1 MDEDTEYLKLPIE
14 DQCVHKLWK
23 ARVHGYEAALK
34 LFGQWEEKSPE
45 WNKFTFLM
53 KKIVIDSNA
62 VAQEKG
68 LETVLCFV
76 ENSAQA
82 SKTVGDVMSGLIAK
96 CLGAPKARTKDVAI
110 QIALMYVEI
119 EKYEIVQEEILK
131 GIAASK
137 NPKVVAA
144 CIATL
149 TQALREFGPKVINLK
164 LVLKQVPVL
173 LEDRDKNVR
182 EEGKKLVVELYRWI
196 GQALK
201 PQLSALKPIQVSELE
216 TEFEKLGNEKPHQT
230 RFLRS
235 QQDLKAKME
244 ARMTEG
250 TDATEEEADNAD
262 AVPDIDPY
270 ELLEPVD
277 ILSQLPK
284 DFYDKCEAKKWQE
297 RKEAMDA
304 LEQLVANPKLQ
315 TGDYGDLVR
324 ALKKIIGKDS
334 NVMVIAVAG
343 KCLCGL
349 ANGLKKKFSPYA
361 LACIPTILEKFKEKK
376 QNVVTAMREAIDA
389 IYPSTTIEAI
399 QEDVLA
405 SLDNKN
411 PSVKAET
418 AAFLGRCFAKCNAT
432 ILNKKLLKA
441 YCPALIKALNEP
453 DPGVRDSSA
462 EALGIAMKVVGE
474 KVIMPFLPDLEA
486 MKMAKIKECCEK
498 AVVSGK
504 PSGAAKPKTAPSMPE
519 SKEAAPKIA
528 DAAQKRPGAVIKK
541 PTAAASGSGPAKKPA
556 GKTAVK
562 KAAGAN
568 AKVEEKIEKELS
580 PEEVEEKAAAIL
592 PPDVITG
599 ITDANWK
606 TRLGAMESMMQ
617 TIQTLERAD
626 IPTQVLVRTL
636 CKKPGLKDNNFQVT
650 KLKLEAVKFLAEKSD
665 FSKRSAEY
673 VINDVV
679 DKLSDAKNGSITTEA
694 LTAIAEATSLDFVAN
709 QVTDFAMGQKNPKV
723 QAEAL
728 VWLSNA
734 IKEFGFVVQPKPI
747 IETAKKGISATNP
760 AVRTAAITLVGTLFL
775 YMGPPLRTFFDGEKP
790 ALLQQLNTEFD
801 KYTGQTPPAPIR
813 GAAPKKQAE
822 GEEEEPQEIEE
833 VNVVDLIPRTDISGS
848 ITETIVNELNDKN
861 WKVRN
866 EALQKVTTILNDAKF
881 ITPQL
886 GELPTALA
894 ARMSDSNTN
903 LVQQA
908 LTIGQALAIA
918 MGPNCRQHVRVL
930 LPGFL
935 QALSV
940 NKPTVRA
947 TAISCL
953 NTWVEQCNGMKE
965 FFEGEVIADA
975 LKTGNPFV
983 KADLLTWLAEK
994 LPNVNAKVLNKDD
1007 VTACVPH
1014 LLAAIEDRTADVRK
1028 AAQDATLGF
1037 MIHLGYESM
1046 SRHASKLKPASKSIV
1061 QAHLDKVRPSL
1072 PTKPV
1077 VAAPQPVAKAK
1088 IAAQPSKEIPKED
1101 DDAAKAPS
1109 GKALRA
1115 PSKTKI
1121 AGPAAAA
1128 SAVPGAKS
1136 SRKKDDDV
1144 DTSPLLPLNNL
1155 KTQRVNDE
1163 LKLRVLKWNF
1173 AVPRDEFVDQLKEQM
1188 NTAGVNKSLMTNMFH
1203 VDFKFHLKAIESLN
1217 EDLSV
1222 NVESQKANLD
1232 LILKWMTLR
1241 FFDTNPSVLLKGL
1254 EYLQSVFS
1262 LLAQE
1267 GYHMLDS
1274 EASSFI
1280 PYLITKVGDPKDA
1293 VKNSVHG
1300 IFKTLWRIYPASK
1313 LFPYAMEG
1321 IKTKNARQ
1329 RTECLEELG
1338 SLIEEF
1344 GVAVCQPSPSV
1355 ALKEVAKQIAD
1366 RDNAVR
1372 SAALNCIVHAYCQEG
1387 EKVYK
1392 LIGQLSEKDMSLLEE
1407 RIKRSAK
1414 NRPAP
1419 GAAPVKTAVTPTP
1432 NPGPTSPD
1440 TRSGLPVRGARPAS
1454 AYYASDNKNTRV
1466 EVAERPQ
1473 ARPISGVFAMELE
1486 QTVQKAAGLRGH
1498 VNSSIHLDLV
1508 QVNFDDIL
1516 NEAVPMPRYKRT
1528 AVGSSQAADQFGKI
1542 NSTDPALDINISQI
1556 AHPSLNVSLN
1566 AVQYVENVI
1575 NKSADESWLETRV
1588 DQILI
1593 GCTMQLRLL
1602 YQSQDRSLKDI
1613 IQGYKA
1619 LLRLLMALFVQSNLA
1634 QRGSRDVLRD
1644 LANLSLHVMLD
1655 SRLETADD
1663 ADQVVRALNVLV
1675 LKMVEKSDHTAM
1687 TSALLRL
1694 LHDAV
1699 GSDNSNGKYIELV
1712 MKCLWRI
1719 VRNLNDW
1726 INTINISTILVDLH
1740 AFLKAYPSSVWKDRQ
1755 SDTPIRTIKTIIH
1768 TLVRLQG
1775 DAILSNLG
1783 AIDNLKD
1790 SELEPYLQK
1799 LLKSGV
1805 SKEKD
1810 SASKLPTSD
1819 QLSGVPEKKDG
1830 SVKIRRLSKSTQET
1844 LTAIFRK
1851 IGSKELSQE
1860 GLAQLYDF
1868 KQRYPDADI
1877 EPFLSRSSDFFKNY
1891 IERGLKFMEE
1901 KKRKE
1906 LAEGLLTPDNNNPVE
1921 GGLVQQ
1927 SSSSESGVNPDAYRE
1942 RLKKLR
1948 ALAGLETSHVTS
1960 SNASS
1965 TINQFGFSSSSV
1977 TVTQTRT
1984 VTAISGDFENVPVVQ
1999 NVTTTTSSSATSGI
2013 EDYRRRLEML
2023 KSGGNLS

>member
-53 KKIVIDSNA
+53 KKIVVDSNA

-82 SKTVGDVMSGLIAK
+82 SKTVGDVVSGLIAK
-96 CLGAPKARTKDVAI
+96 CLGAPKARTKEMAI

-201 PQLSALKPIQVSELE
+201 PQLSALKPIQVTELE
-216 TEFEKLGNEKPHQT
+216 AEFEKLGNEKPQQT

-244 ARMTEG
+244 ARMAEG
-250 TDATEEEADNAD
+250 TDANEEETDSAD

-324 ALKKIIGKDS
+324 ALKKIIAKDS

-405 SLDNKN
+405 GLDNKN

-441 YCPALIKALNEP
+441 YCPALIKALNES

-504 PSGAAKPKTAPSMPE
+504 PSGAAKPKAAPSMPE
-519 SKEAAPKIA
+519 SKEAAPKVA

-541 PTAAASGSGPAKKPA
+541 PTPAASGSGPAKKPA
-556 GKTAVK
+556 GKAVAK
-562 KAAGAN
+562 KAPGAN

-801 KYTGQTPPAPIR
+801 K
-813 GAAPKKQAE
+813 
-822 GEEEEPQEIEE
+822 
-833 VNVVDLIPRTDISGS
+833 
-848 ITETIVNELNDKN
+848 
-861 WKVRN
+861 VRN

-975 LKTGNPFV
+975 LRTGNPFV

-1061 QAHLDKVRPSL
+1061 QAHLDKVRPNL

-1101 DDAAKAPS
+1101 DDAAKAPP
-1109 GKALRA
+1109 GKVLRA

-1128 SAVPGAKS
+1128 TAVPGAKS

-1203 VDFKFHLKAIESLN
+1203 MDFKFHIKAIEALN

-1232 LILKWMTLR
+1232 LVLKWMTLR

-1414 NRPAP
+1414 NRPPP
-1419 GAAPVKTAVTPTP
+1419 GAAPAKTAQTPTP

-1486 QTVQKAAGLRGH
+1486 QTVQKAAGLRG
-1498 VNSSIHLDLV
+1498 NIDSSIHIDLV

-1528 AVGSSQAADQFGKI
+1528 AVGSSQATDQFGKI

-1566 AVQYVENVI
+1566 AVQHVENVI

-1810 SASKLPTSD
+1810 SASKLPTGD
-1819 QLSGVPEKKDG
+1819 QLSGVPEKKDS

-1860 GLAQLYDF
+1860 GLAQLYEF

-1891 IERGLKFMEE
+1891 IERGLKFIEE

-1906 LAEGLLTPDNNNPVE
+1906 LAQGLLTPDNNNPIE
-1921 GGLVQQ
+1921 GSPVQQ
-1927 SSSSESGVNPDAYRE
+1927 SSGSESGVNPDAYRE

-1948 ALAGLETSHVTS
+1948 ALAGLETSQVTS

-1999 NVTTTTSSSATSGI
+1999 HVTTSSSATSGI

>member
-1 MDEDTEYLKLPIE
+1 
-14 DQCVHKLWK
+14 
-23 ARVHGYEAALK
+23 
-34 LFGQWEEKSPE
+34 
-45 WNKFTFLM
+45 
-53 KKIVIDSNA
+53 
-62 VAQEKG
+62 
-68 LETVLCFV
+68 
-76 ENSAQA
+76 
-82 SKTVGDVMSGLIAK
+82 
-96 CLGAPKARTKDVAI
+96 
-110 QIALMYVEI
+110 
-119 EKYEIVQEEILK
+119 
-131 GIAASK
+131 
-137 NPKVVAA
+137 
-144 CIATL
+144 
-149 TQALREFGPKVINLK
+149 
-164 LVLKQVPVL
+164 
-173 LEDRDKNVR
+173 
-182 EEGKKLVVELYRWI
+182 
-196 GQALK
+196 
-201 PQLSALKPIQVSELE
+201 
-216 TEFEKLGNEKPHQT
+216 
-230 RFLRS
+230 
-235 QQDLKAKME
+235 
-244 ARMTEG
+244 
-250 TDATEEEADNAD
+250 
-262 AVPDIDPY
+262 
-270 ELLEPVD
+270 
-277 ILSQLPK
+277 
-284 DFYDKCEAKKWQE
+284 
-297 RKEAMDA
+297 
-304 LEQLVANPKLQ
+304 
-315 TGDYGDLVR
+315 
-324 ALKKIIGKDS
+324 
-334 NVMVIAVAG
+334 
-343 KCLCGL
+343 
-349 ANGLKKKFSPYA
+349 
-361 LACIPTILEKFKEKK
+361 
-376 QNVVTAMREAIDA
+376 
-389 IYPSTTIEAI
+389 
-399 QEDVLA
+399 
-405 SLDNKN
+405 
-411 PSVKAET
+411 
-418 AAFLGRCFAKCNAT
+418 
-432 ILNKKLLKA
+432 
-441 YCPALIKALNEP
+441 
-453 DPGVRDSSA
+453 
-462 EALGIAMKVVGE
+462 
-474 KVIMPFLPDLEA
+474 
-486 MKMAKIKECCEK
+486 
-498 AVVSGK
+498 
-504 PSGAAKPKTAPSMPE
+504 
-519 SKEAAPKIA
+519 
-528 DAAQKRPGAVIKK
+528 
-541 PTAAASGSGPAKKPA
+541 
-556 GKTAVK
+556 
-562 KAAGAN
+562 
-568 AKVEEKIEKELS
+568 
-580 PEEVEEKAAAIL
+580 
-592 PPDVITG
+592 
-599 ITDANWK
+599 
-606 TRLGAMESMMQ
+606 
-617 TIQTLERAD
+617 
-626 IPTQVLVRTL
+626 
-636 CKKPGLKDNNFQVT
+636 
-650 KLKLEAVKFLAEKSD
+650 
-665 FSKRSAEY
+665 
-673 VINDVV
+673 
-679 DKLSDAKNGSITTEA
+679 
-694 LTAIAEATSLDFVAN
+694 
-709 QVTDFAMGQKNPKV
+709 
-723 QAEAL
+723 
-728 VWLSNA
+728 
-734 IKEFGFVVQPKPI
+734 
-747 IETAKKGISATNP
+747 
-760 AVRTAAITLVGTLFL
+760 
-775 YMGPPLRTFFDGEKP
+775 
-790 ALLQQLNTEFD
+790 
-801 KYTGQTPPAPIR
+801 
-813 GAAPKKQAE
+813 
-822 GEEEEPQEIEE
+822 
-833 VNVVDLIPRTDISGS
+833 
-848 ITETIVNELNDKN
+848 
-861 WKVRN
+861 
-866 EALQKVTTILNDAKF
+866 
-881 ITPQL
+881 
-886 GELPTALA
+886 
-894 ARMSDSNTN
+894 
-903 LVQQA
+903 
-908 LTIGQALAIA
+908 
-918 MGPNCRQHVRVL
+918 
-930 LPGFL
+930 
-935 QALSV
+935 
-940 NKPTVRA
+940 
-947 TAISCL
+947 
-953 NTWVEQCNGMKE
+953 
-965 FFEGEVIADA
+965 
-975 LKTGNPFV
+975 
-983 KADLLTWLAEK
+983 
-994 LPNVNAKVLNKDD
+994 
-1007 VTACVPH
+1007 
-1014 LLAAIEDRTADVRK
+1014 
-1028 AAQDATLGF
+1028 
-1037 MIHLGYESM
+1037 
-1046 SRHASKLKPASKSIV
+1046 
-1061 QAHLDKVRPSL
+1061 
-1072 PTKPV
+1072 
-1077 VAAPQPVAKAK
+1077 
-1088 IAAQPSKEIPKED
+1088 
-1101 DDAAKAPS
+1101 
-1109 GKALRA
+1109 
-1115 PSKTKI
+1115 
-1121 AGPAAAA
+1121 
-1128 SAVPGAKS
+1128 
-1136 SRKKDDDV
+1136 
-1144 DTSPLLPLNNL
+1144 
-1155 KTQRVNDE
+1155 
-1163 LKLRVLKWNF
+1163 
-1173 AVPRDEFVDQLKEQM
+1173 
-1188 NTAGVNKSLMTNMFH
+1188 
-1203 VDFKFHLKAIESLN
+1203 
-1217 EDLSV
+1217 
-1222 NVESQKANLD
+1222 
-1232 LILKWMTLR
+1232 
-1241 FFDTNPSVLLKGL
+1241 
-1254 EYLQSVFS
+1254 
-1262 LLAQE
+1262 
-1267 GYHMLDS
+1267 
-1274 EASSFI
+1274 
-1280 PYLITKVGDPKDA
+1280 
-1293 VKNSVHG
+1293 
-1300 IFKTLWRIYPASK
+1300 
-1313 LFPYAMEG
+1313 MEG

-1414 NRPAP
+1414 NRPVP

>member
-45 WNKFTFLM
+45 WNKYTFLM

-82 SKTVGDVMSGLIAK
+82 SKTVGDVVSGLIAK
-96 CLGAPKARTKDVAI
+96 CLGAPKAKTKDMAI

-131 GIAASK
+131 GIATSK

-149 TQALREFGPKVINLK
+149 TQALREFGPKVINIK

-182 EEGKKLVVELYRWI
+182 EEGKKLLVELYRWI

-201 PQLSALKPIQVSELE
+201 PQLSALKPIQVTELE
-216 TEFEKLGNEKPHQT
+216 AEFEKLGNEKPQQT

-250 TDATEEEADNAD
+250 NDANEEEVDGGD
-262 AVPDIDPY
+262 VVPDIDPY

-284 DFYDKCEAKKWQE
+284 DFYEKCEAKKWQE
-297 RKEAMDA
+297 RKEAVDA

-324 ALKKIIGKDS
+324 ALKKIIAKDS

-343 KCLCGL
+343 KCMTGL

-405 SLDNKN
+405 GLDNKN

-432 ILNKKLLKA
+432 VLNKKLLKT
-441 YCPALIKALNEP
+441 YCPALIKTLNES

-462 EALGIAMKVVGE
+462 EALGTAMKVVGE

-504 PSGAAKPKTAPSMPE
+504 SSGPAKPKTAIVVNDV
-519 SKEAAPKIA
+519 KETTAKSAEA
-528 DAAQKRPGAVIKK
+528 VQKKAGAVIKK
-541 PTAAASGSGPAKKPA
+541 PPAASGSGPPKKTPGKPVAKKPA
-556 GKTAVK
+556 GSGV
-562 KAAGAN
+562 
-568 AKVEEKIEKELS
+568 KVEEKVEKELS
-580 PEEVEEKAAAIL
+580 PEDVEEKAAAIL

-606 TRLGAMESMMQ
+606 TRLGAMESLMQ
-617 TIQTLERAD
+617 TIQTLDRVD

-636 CKKPGLKDNNFQVT
+636 CKKPGLKDNNFQVI
-650 KLKLEAVKFLAEKSD
+650 KLKLEAVKYLAEKSD

-694 LTAIAEATSLDFVAN
+694 LTAIAEATALDFVAN

-728 VWLSNA
+728 IWLSNA

-801 KYTGQTPPAPIR
+801 KYSGQTPPAPVR
-813 GAAPKKQAE
+813 GTAPKKQAE
-822 GEEEEPQEIEE
+822 GEEEESQEVEE

-848 ITETIVNELNDKN
+848 ITETIINELNDKN

-918 MGPNCRQHVRVL
+918 MGPNCRQHVRIL

-994 LPNVNAKVLNKDD
+994 LPSVNAKVLNKDD
-1007 VTACVPH
+1007 VNACVPH

-1037 MIHLGYESM
+1037 MIHLGYENM

-1061 QAHLDKVRPSL
+1061 QAQLDKVRPNL

-1077 VAAPQPVAKAK
+1077 AVAAPSTQAVAKAK
-1088 IAAQPSKEIPKED
+1088 IAPHPSKDTPKED
-1101 DDAAKAPS
+1101 DETARALS
-1109 GKALRA
+1109 GK
-1115 PSKTKI
+1115 I
-1121 AGPAAAA
+1121 GGAAA
-1128 SAVPGAKS
+1128 SASAAPGAKS

-1155 KTQRVNDE
+1155 KTQRINDE
-1163 LKLRVLKWNF
+1163 VKLRVLKWNF

-1188 NTAGVNKSLMTNMFH
+1188 TVAGVNKSLMTNMFH
-1203 VDFKFHLKAIESLN
+1203 MDFKFHLKAIESLN
-1217 EDLSV
+1217 EDLNV
-1222 NVESQKANLD
+1222 NLESQKANLD
-1232 LILKWMTLR
+1232 LVLKWMTLR

-1262 LLAQE
+1262 MLAQE

-1344 GVAVCQPSPSV
+1344 GIAVCQPSPSV

-1414 NRPAP
+1414 NRPPA
-1419 GAAPVKTAVTPTP
+1419 GAVPVKSAQTPTP
-1432 NPGPTSPD
+1432 NPNPAPTSPD
-1440 TRSGLPVRGARPAS
+1440 TRSGVPLRSARPAS
-1454 AYYASDNKNTRV
+1454 AYYASDNKNTRA

-1473 ARPISGVFAMELE
+1473 VRPISGVFAMELE
-1486 QTVQKAAGLRGH
+1486 QTVQRAAGLRG
-1498 VNSSIHLDLV
+1498 NIDSSIHIDLV

-1516 NEAVPMPRYKRT
+1516 NEAVPMPRYKRA
-1528 AVGSSQAADQFGKI
+1528 AVGTSHTVDQLGKTNSS
-1542 NSTDPALDINISQI
+1542 DPTLDINISQI

-1566 AVQYVENVI
+1566 AVQHVENVI

-1602 YQSQDRSLKDI
+1602 YQSQDRSLKDV

-1619 LLRLLMALFVQSNLA
+1619 LLRLLMALFVQGNLA

-1644 LANLSLHVMLD
+1644 LAHLGLHVMLD

-1699 GSDNSNGKYIELV
+1699 GSDNSNSKYIELV

-1740 AFLKAYPSSVWKDRQ
+1740 NFLKTYPSSVWKDRQ

-1783 AIDNLKD
+1783 TIDNLKE

-1810 SASKLPTSD
+1810 ATNKLPTSD
-1819 QLSGVPEKKDG
+1819 QQSSVPEKKDG
-1830 SVKIRRLSKSTQET
+1830 SSKVRRLSKSTQET

-1860 GLAQLYDF
+1860 
-1868 KQRYPDADI
+1868 RYPDADI

-1906 LAEGLLTPDNNNPVE
+1906 LSDGLLTPDNNNPVE
-1921 GGLVQQ
+1921 GSPVQQ
-1927 SSSSESGVNPDAYRE
+1927 SSGSESGVNPDAYRE

-1948 ALAGLETSHVTS
+1948 ALAGLETSHVAS

-1965 TINQFGFSSSSV
+1965 TMNQFGFSSSSIS
-1977 TVTQTRT
+1977 VTQTRT
-1984 VTAISGDFENVPVVQ
+1984 VSTISGDFENVPMVP
-1999 NVTTTTSSSATSGI
+1999 NVTSSSSATSGI

-2023 KSGGNLS
+2023 KSGGHLS